1 MIMSNDGHVKISGNI
16 GEICADIAVMLMALD
31 EQGVVDY
38 KAIEK
43 IIEINRNKDDY
54 CVDKLFA
61 DLAAELANKA
71 MTDAENDSKGDEKC
85 PPHMFWMVEPFNP
98 LE

>member
-31 EQGVVDY
+31 EHGVIDY

-43 IIEINRNKDDY
+43 IIEINRNKDDC

-61 DLAAELANKA
+61 DLNAELSSSAIDKA
-71 MTDAENDSKGDEKC
+71 VKGDDATKC
-85 PPHMFWMVEPFNP
+85 PHMFWMVEPFNP